1 MKKLLRNKLLG
12 AACLLLLPLGAGAQ
26 VQLDSVGRDAKYVN
40 NIIARSQKIVDALQ
54 LTDKSSKQNVL
65 HIICNR
71 YFLLNDIYEKFGRI
85 RLSVMRNSISTTL
98 NLLPIW
104 KTISQRSR

>member
-26 VQLDSVGRDAKYVN
+26 VQLDSVGRDAKYVS
-40 NIIARSQKIVDALQ
+40 NIIARSQMR
-54 LTDKSSKQNVL
+54 SSA
-65 HIICNR
+65 
-71 YFLLNDIYEKFGRI
+71 RI
-85 RLSVMRNSISTTL
+85 RLSVMRNFTSIISS
-98 NLLPIW
+98 LLPIW